1 MANSDY
7 KIGVVGVG
15 RMGANIARHLNDE
28 GFDVTVVYDVASERA
43 QELATELD
51 ATCSRRTDEG
61 HSTCRLHHYSSYR
74 RRGDAD
80 NFLGRCG
87 G

>member
-28 GFDVTVVYDVASERA
+28 GFSVVAVYDAAGDRA
-43 QELATELD
+43 TSL
-51 ATCSRRTDEG
+51 G
-61 HSTCRLHHYSSYR
+61 G
-74 RRGDAD
+74 GD
-80 NFLGRCG
+80 
-87 G
+87 